1 MKVPWDETPEVYDHT
16 PPWEKPDP
24 LGDIT
29 ALLEEGMAWPLSAL
43 RMSAIIERWSK
54 KIIEMRAQERADT
67 LALLR
72 TRYPQI
78 CQKIEERL
86 ADMANWYKPECPIHQ
101 EVVENIERLN
111 NVLVGHQAGLSSGN
125 ENTAIGYQA
134 GPAIVSYHQEAER
147 AIRKPKELS

>member
-1 MKVPWDETPEVYDHT
+1 MKVPWNEEPEVYDHT
-16 PPWEKPDP
+16 PPWEKKDP

-29 ALLEEGMAWPLSAL
+29 ALLEEGTPWPLSAI
-43 RMSAIIERWSK
+43 RTSAIIERWSK
-54 KIIEMRAQERADT
+54 KIIEMQTQERTDT

-101 EVVENIERLN
+101 EVAKDIERLTGY
-111 NVLVGHQAGLSSGN
+111 LAGESIGHEHA
-125 ENTAIGYQA
+125 AIGYQV
-134 GPAIVSYHQEAER
+134 GPVIGNRGIIH
-147 AIRKPKELS
+147 

>member
-1 MKVPWDETPEVYDHT
+1 MKVPWDETPEVYDPT

-24 LGDIT
+24 LGDIA
-29 ALLEEGMAWPLSAL
+29 ALLEEGMSWPLSAI
-43 RMSAIIERWSK
+43 RTSAIIERWSK

-86 ADMANWYKPECPIHQ
+86 ADMANWYKPECPIHK
-101 EVVENIERLN
+101 EFAKDIEQLTGYRIGEST
-111 NVLVGHQAGLSSGN
+111 GH
-125 ENTAIGYQA
+125 EHTAIGYQA
-134 GPAIVSYHQEAER
+134 GPAIPKKLPATV
-147 AIRKPKELS
+147 RKPRKV